1 MQCSPW
7 CCRTQHDPI
16 TTLHLKK
23 SARPQVTSYSR
34 NVHNSLVTLLPG
46 LAVAGFG
53 GSVPAFRGE
62 EQVWAGLLRTVHMVC
77 GRVESHCAGLGA
89 YLHQA
94 SRTQKNTCKSGSP
107 VCCVPTSVATRTA
120 LVPVLVLVPM
130 MVLVLVPGLEVMANE
145 VETAAR
151 TRGLRSRSFS

>member
-1 MQCSPW
+1 MYRRSAVKSKCGQV
-7 CCRTQHDPI
+7 CCVPCI
-16 TTLHLKK
+16 W
-23 SARPQVTSYSR
+23 SA
-34 NVHNSLVTLLPG
+34 
-46 LAVAGFG
+46 
-53 GSVPAFRGE
+53 
-62 EQVWAGLLRTVHMVC
+62 VC
-77 GRVESHCAGLGA
+77 VESHCAGLGA

-151 TRGLRSRSFS
+151 TRDLRSRSFS